1 MKKTIV
7 ENQKLQENETF
18 FDRWARSY
26 DRPLFQFWMRRFYRP
41 ALRRITK
48 PSKILDVSCGT
59 GEFLRE
65 LQRRGKHQLYGI
77 DLSAQMLAKAREKL
91 GNSVHLQKADVSK
104 LPFADNTFD
113 AVVSTEAFHH
123 YPDQKKALHE
133 MQRVAKKRGRVLM
146 VDINFFLRPVHWLF
160 ERLEPGCVRI
170 NSRREMRNLFQEV
183 GLQHVQQ
190 QRSFLFAILTEGVK
204 A

>member
-1 MKKTIV
+1 MAHTIAT
-7 ENQKLQENETF
+7 NKKLQENETF

-26 DRPLFQFWMRRFYRP
+26 DRPLLQFWMRKFYQP
-41 ALRRITK
+41 ALQHITQ
-48 PSKILDVSCGT
+48 PSKVLDVSCGT

-65 LQRRGKHQLYGI
+65 LQKIGKHQLYGI

-91 GNSVHLQKADVSK
+91 GNSVHLQKADVGE

-113 AVVSTEAFHH
+113 AVISTEAFHH

-133 MQRVAKKRGRVLM
+133 MRRVAKKRGRVLI

-160 ERLEPGCVRI
+160 ERLEPGCVKI
-170 NSRREMRNLFQEV
+170 NSRREMRKLFQEA

-190 QRSFLFAILTEGVK
+190 QRSFLFAVLTEGVK